1 MNKKCKASVFL
12 VEDCVEY
19 FKNNY
24 DEAVKT
30 RGVSNLHVYIHL
42 HFNPNQEECVLINNE
57 IQAWFK
63 ELDAKKGG
71 VNDGNK
77 NSK

>member
-19 FKNNY
+19 FKNN
-24 DEAVKT
+24 
-30 RGVSNLHVYIHL
+30 
-42 HFNPNQEECVLINNE
+42 
-57 IQAWFK
+57 
-63 ELDAKKGG
+63 KGG